1 MMMMSLKMWIWKI
14 QIFGNNFTVLKI
26 IFIINLNPLYSI
38 KLMTIVKE
46 YLELTEKYKK
56 EYGEKTLVLMQVGSF
71 FEAYGLLDKDDNIY
85 GSDIVTFAEINEMTI
100 SRKNICVGKS
110 RVVMAG
116 FGLPQLE
123 KYIKKMQDNGYTI
136 PVYTQ
141 MKLVNFQII

>member
-1 MMMMSLKMWIWKI
+1 MFKKKVIRKS
-14 QIFGNNFTVLKI
+14 GARANNLDILKI
-26 IFIINLNPLYSI
+26 NLKRYCRI

-46 YLELTEKYKK
+46 YLDLTEKYKK

-71 FEAYGLLDKDDNIY
+71 FEAYGLLDKDDKIY

-100 SRKNICVGKS
+100 SRKNLCVGKA

-123 KYIKKMQDNGYTI
+123 KYVRKMQDNGYTI
-136 PVYTQ
+136 PVWTQ
-141 MKLVNFQII
+141 DTNSKNTTRFRV